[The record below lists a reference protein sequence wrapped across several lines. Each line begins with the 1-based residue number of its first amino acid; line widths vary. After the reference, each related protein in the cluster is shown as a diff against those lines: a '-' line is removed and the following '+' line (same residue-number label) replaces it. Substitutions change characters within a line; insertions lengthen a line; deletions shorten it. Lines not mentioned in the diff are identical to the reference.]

1 MTSSKESAEESGS
14 DSLKHKRSASQGSLH
29 NNDNES
35 QLLSTTRQESKNR
48 LSFKMVKQQM
58 KVSLLQSG
66 KKSREIG
73 YPKTDMI
80 DRGLGI
86 S

>member
-1 MTSSKESAEESGS
+1 MSSKDEAGS
-14 DSLKHKRSASQGSLH
+14 VDLKHKRSASQGSLH
-29 NNDNES
+29 NNDNDS

-58 KVSLLQSG
+58 KVSS
-66 KKSREIG
+66 KINIG
-73 YPKTDMI
+73 TKEK
-80 DRGLGI
+80 I